1 MKNRTRCIMLL
12 SLCLLSQIVSP
23 DEVDKIIANVDKAM
37 QDDRYTE
44 ALALLEDGEKAWP
57 MDTRVLMRAGGLYM
71 DRELYRLALAKFRQ
85 ADELD
90 PDNPHILYKV
100 SMAHGYLGNNV
111 AAVTALEVA
120 LGIAEDK
127 QLWEEIIDDLSWMYF
142 KTFRMN
148 DGIMLL
154 EQVLE
159 DDFNRVWAHTLGTL
173 YYGNYDIDQARY
185 WYNRSI
191 EDALDSGD
199 ERFASV
205 AYYNLAL
212 LELSFYHYKNS
223 QDYAQRSLELQDR
236 AGGHLVIGELS
247 FMEWKL
253 KNAINSYRQAESMD
267 TTPLSRV
274 DTAEFYRRIG
284 RLDEAIRFIDK
295 VNAEGDDSW
304 MYRYGVDTVRF
315 DMDLTEILS
324 AAWKG
329 KAEVELLTPRWGR
342 GSRIVRFIRA
352 MLWKARGVYNDMRY
366 RALTA
371 RYVGE
376 LKAEGNVLDSEWY
389 AFRLNQGYV
398 HSAMRHLEKARQLET
413 ALTPLSIPWYM
424 LEAGI
429 EKEDSSLI
437 EQAFST
443 FQSTE
448 LEPIERGLKSMAENL
463 PRKQRL
469 VDGLLTDLYSLN
481 QGGLRQ
487 YGLTLPF
494 RINVASASSMR
505 LKRKIRKVLN
515 SAGYR
520 IVRDKLSTAAT
531 LTVSVRKDGLY
542 WFIADPQGRT
552 VSEAYTGLIKKKEVL
567 ADTLAGLLNR
577 FYSVDID

>member
-1 MKNRTRCIMLL
+1 MLIVL
-12 SLCLLSQIVSP
+12 VLLRQMAYTDAVDNLIA
-23 DEVDKIIANVDKAM
+23 EVDEAV
-37 QDDRYTE
+37 QDNRYTL
-44 ALALLEDGEKAWP
+44 ALALLEDGEDAWP
-57 MDTRVLMRAGGLYM
+57 MDTRILMRSGDLYM
-71 DRELYRLALAKFRQ
+71 AQELYRLALAKFRQ

-90 PDNPHILYKV
+90 SHNPYILYKI
-100 SMAHGYLGNNV
+100 SRAHGYLGNNA
-111 AAVTALEVA
+111 AAVTALEAA

-154 EQVLE
+154 KRVLE
-159 DDFNRVWAHTLGTL
+159 DDFNRGWAHTLGTL

-185 WYNRSI
+185 WYKRSI

-205 AYYNLAL
+205 AYYNLSL
-212 LELSFYHYKNS
+212 LELSFYQYRNAR
-223 QDYAQRSLELQDR
+223 DYALRSLELQSR
-236 AGGHLVIGELS
+236 TGGHLVIGELS
-247 FMEWKL
+247 FMEWHL
-253 KNAINSYRQAESMD
+253 KDALNSYMQAESMD

-329 KAEVELLTPRWGR
+329 KAETELLTPRWGR
-342 GSRIVRFIRA
+342 GRRILRFVRA
-352 MLWKARGVYNDMRY
+352 MLWKARGVYHNMRY

-371 RYVGE
+371 RYAGE

-389 AFRLNQGYV
+389 AFRFNQGYG
-398 HSAMRHLEKARQLET
+398 HSAMRHLERARQLET
-413 ALTPLSIPWYM
+413 ALTPLSIPWYI

-429 EKEDSSLI
+429 EEEDPSLI

-443 FQSTE
+443 FQPIE
-448 LEPIERGLKSMAENL
+448 LEPIERGLKSIVENL
-463 PRKQRL
+463 PRKPRFA
-469 VDGLLTDLYSLN
+469 DSILTDLYTLN

-487 YGLTLPF
+487 YGLTLPI
-494 RINVASASSMR
+494 RINVSGERSTR
-505 LKRKIRKVLN
+505 LKRRIGRVLN
-515 SAGYR
+515 SAGYS
-520 IVRDKLSTAAT
+520 IVRDNLPTAAA
-531 LTVSVRKDGLY
+531 LTASVRRDGIY
-542 WFIADPQGRT
+542 WFMADPHGRT
-552 VSEAYTGLIKKKEVL
+552 VSEAHTGLIRKKKKL
-567 ADTLAGLLNR
+567 ADVLAGLLNR
-577 FYSVDID
+577 FYSMNID